1 MNELPLFPLNTVL
14 FPGMPLNLRIFEER
28 YKIMMNMCIENRK
41 PFGVVLI
48 ADGATDTDQ
57 HAEPHLIGC
66 TAQITQVQPLGGGR
80 MNISAIGK
88 DRFQVLSL
96 LHDKPYLSGITE
108 PFPLIDDDP
117 GLARQLGYRLRGYI
131 NRYLSILAKAG
142 RVQFESS
149 QLPNDPIAVAYLS
162 AVLLQN
168 TSPEEKQRLLALHDS
183 ISLLNSLISTYRF
196 EVTLMDT
203 LVNPP
208 DNLDFRGIFSLS

>member
-1 MNELPLFPLNTVL
+1 
-14 FPGMPLNLRIFEER
+14 
-28 YKIMMNMCIENRK
+28 MMNMCIENRQ

-48 ADGATDTDQ
+48 ANNTTDTD
-57 HAEPHLIGC
+57 HNVEPHLIGC

-108 PFPLIDDDP
+108 PYPLVEDDP
-117 GLARQLGYRLRGYI
+117 VSARRLGRQLRAYI
-131 NRYLSILAKAG
+131 NRYLGILAKAG

-168 TSPEEKQRLLALHDS
+168 TSAEEKQLLLTLEDS
-183 ISLLNSLISTYRF
+183 TALLNSLISTYQF
-196 EVTLMDT
+196 EVALMET

-208 DNLDFRGIFSLS
+208 ENLDFRGIFSLS